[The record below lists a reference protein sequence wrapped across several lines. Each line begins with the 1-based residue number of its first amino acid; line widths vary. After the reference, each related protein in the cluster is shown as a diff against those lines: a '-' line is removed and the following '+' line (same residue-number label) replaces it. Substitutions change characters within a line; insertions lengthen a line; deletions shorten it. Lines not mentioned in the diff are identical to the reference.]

1 MRTAAHILD
10 DLLPAG
16 LRAVICGTAAGNT
29 SAARS
34 AYYAGPSNRFWG
46 VLQQV
51 GLTPY
56 KLAPE
61 NFRTLPKFGLG
72 LTDIAKAVAGAD
84 ATIQR
89 GDYDVPNFAASIRR
103 CSPEIVAFNGKK
115 AASVFYGIPT
125 GELRYGMGAD
135 TPGFPRT
142 FVLPSTSGA
151 AAKHWDVKWWEDFAR
166 LVLNDRQS

>member
-1 MRTAAHILD
+1 MDAAPHMLD
-10 DLLPAG
+10 DVLPAG
-16 LRAVICGTAAGNT
+16 LRAVICGTAAGTT

-51 GLTPY
+51 GLTPH

-61 NFRTLPKFGLG
+61 EFRTLPRFGLG
-72 LTDIAKAVAGAD
+72 LTDIAKAVSGAD
-84 ATIQR
+84 ATILR
-89 GDYDVPNFAASIRR
+89 DDYDVPAFAASVRQ
-103 CSPEIVAFNGKK
+103 CFPAIVAFNGKK

-125 GELRYGMGAD
+125 GDLRYGEGAEISE
-135 TPGFPRT
+135 FPRI

-151 AAKHWDVKWWEDFAR
+151 AAKHWDLKWWQAFAR
-166 LVLNDRQS
+166 LVLNDGES